1 MNSLRHCAAFRIS
14 LLPALCNP
22 PCVSKE
28 QKPADKPRRSGFG
41 KLFSLAVSLLI
52 FYVLSTGPIAKLVEA
67 ERISANDVRRVYAPL
82 VWLINNFPPAERFF
96 DWYLKDVW
104 KTSRENSLD

>member
-1 MNSLRHCAAFRIS
+1 MSN
-14 LLPALCNP
+14 
-22 PCVSKE
+22 E

-41 KLFSLAVSLLI
+41 KLLSLAGSLLI

-67 ERISANDVRRVYAPL
+67 ERISASDVRRLYAPL
-82 VWLINNFPPAERFF
+82 VWLIKNFPPAERFF

-104 KTSRENSLD
+104 KTSREKTLD